1 MFRRHL
7 ALCREC
13 HGTGGTIRQD
23 RGVGRKRHA
32 VGASARRRRV
42 EAERPVGSKTKR
54 RCGASAKTTRFFPPS
69 GDERLSRASRR
80 DTEKVRDS
88 PRCAV
93 RISWKVARVTRG
105 GMRSL
110 SCACACVCAASP
122 DSTSFFQ
129 SRPAKDTRVKN
140 PQIYLRLSLVLT
152 WLFLCLVNRPSIL
165 GSRWYRLRKTTIRG
179 IGRDILQIISP
190 VSGSLS
196 F

>member
-23 RGVGRKRHA
+23 RGVGRMRHA
-32 VGASARRRRV
+32 VGASARRRGV

-54 RCGASAKTTRFFPPS
+54 RCGQCQNNSVFSTERGRTAIGRVATGHGKGSRLTSMRGTNVVEGCA
-69 GDERLSRASRR
+69 GDTRR
-80 DTEKVRDS
+80 DEVALVRVRVRLCRQIRLHLFFSIS
-88 PRCAV
+88 PRQRHSSKEPSNLPPPFV
-93 RISWKVARVTRG
+93 
-105 GMRSL
+105 
-110 SCACACVCAASP
+110 
-122 DSTSFFQ
+122 
-129 SRPAKDTRVKN
+129 
-140 PQIYLRLSLVLT
+140 VLT